1 MLRMDQVHVIRHKVV
16 IEGHGI
22 RQVAAE
28 MGVCR
33 NTVRKYLRE
42 SMPRRQPLRQR
53 SRPVWERVEPRLQE
67 LLREWEPRTAL
78 KQRLTA
84 ARVHQQL
91 ISEGYQVSA
100 SLLRSYLRE
109 RRRQRSG
116 KYISH

>member
-1 MLRMDQVHVIRHKVV
+1 MLRMDQVHVIRHKVL
-16 IEGHGI
+16 IERRGI

-42 SMPRRQPLRQR
+42 SMPRRQQLRRQQLRRR
-53 SRPVWERVEPRLQE
+53 SRPVWERVEPRLEE
-67 LLREWEPRTAL
+67 LLAEWEPRTAL

-84 ARVHQQL
+84 ARLHQQL
-91 ISEGYQVSA
+91 ISEGYRVSA

-109 RRRQRSG
+109 RRRQRQ
-116 KYISH
+116 